1 MFKVNEYF
9 EGKVT
14 SLAFETADGKAT
26 IGVIAVGEYEF
37 GTSNVE
43 YMTVTSGVME
53 VMQQGET
60 AWKTYQE
67 FETFM
72 VQANS
77 KFKMKVAEDTSYR
90 CLYR

>member
-14 SLAFETADGKAT
+14 SLAFETAGGKAT
-26 IGVIAVGEYEF
+26 IGVIAAGEYEF
-37 GTSNVE
+37 GTSTVE
-43 YMTVTSGVME
+43 YMTIISGVME
-53 VMQQGET
+53 VMQEGDN

-72 VQANS
+72 VPANS
-77 KFKMKVAEDTSYR
+77 KFKMKVAGDTSYR

>member
-14 SLAFETADGKAT
+14 SLVFETAGGKAT
-26 IGVIAVGEYEF
+26 IGVIAAGEYEF
-37 GTSNVE
+37 GTSTVE
-43 YMTVTSGVME
+43 YMTVTSGMMG
-53 VMQQGET
+53 VMQEGET

-72 VQANS
+72 VPANS